1 MEETNA
7 MSQQI
12 ATEEAHASDSAFLL
26 SRFIEQNAASLM
38 TILRGYVRKAD
49 IVPANEEAVQ
59 EAALELLNEVY
70 LEAVKIRSNFDPSRP
85 PKAWLLGIASNLI
98 LRKKSSKY
106 KNDQREIAL
115 SDLRKENQA
124 ELSDEDVLEHLTLLA
139 QDGPEQQIVATEQ
152 FEYLL
157 SLVSESDQQIL
168 RLVIELD
175 LDGKLLAQELG
186 CSYNAAMVRLYR
198 ARQRLRTVLERQ
210 KGESNG

>member
-12 ATEEAHASDSAFLL
+12 ATQEAHVSDRALLL

-38 TILRGYVRKAD
+38 TILRGYVRKAH

-59 EAALELLNEVY
+59 EASLDLLNEVY
-70 LEAVKIRSNFDPSRP
+70 LEAIKINTHFDPSRP
-85 PKAWLLGIASNLI
+85 PKAWLLGIASKII

-115 SDLRKENQA
+115 SDLRKAHQE
-124 ELSDEDVLEHLTLLA
+124 ELSDEDVLDHLSSLTH
-139 QDGPEQQIVATEQ
+139 DGPEQQFVATEQ

-186 CSYNAAMVRLYR
+186 CSYNAAIVRLCR
-198 ARQRLRTVLERQ
+198 ARQRLRTALEGQ
-210 KGESNG
+210 KGENNG